1 MGAGTPGGRPGRP
14 DGPVFTDGPGIRPP
28 EGGLGGP
35 GIRPPE
41 SEPTPPRID
50 PPRTPNKGEM
60 GPSPFGSKIGQ
71 LMEAIKQTD
80 KFKDKI
86 KEGGKGIGVPDKKS
100 PEIFDKL
107 LEGIKK
113 TGKPFGGR
121 GGKPVV
127 SRPAPGSDIPLGPDD
142 RPIGFG
148 GPRDDSDFITEYGD
162 TRDPNYAE
170 KKAKAFEEK
179 YGFMPKPEPFVP
191 VNPRGSGPAEAGPRP
206 RPFLPRDI
214 GLGGGPGSNPPSFP
228 RGPRDP
234 RTMRGPRK
242 EAVLFEGKPPST
254 ESRRPKTRKAGPVDT
269 ETKNKFEEMLAY
281 MKSFQR

>member
-1 MGAGTPGGRPGRP
+1 MGAGTPGRPWGPRGGFITPGGVGPGVRP
-14 DGPVFTDGPGIRPP
+14 PKEGDKGPGIRPP
-28 EGGLGGP
+28 K
-35 GIRPPE
+35 

-50 PPRTPNKGEM
+50 PPRTPNE
-60 GPSPFGSKIGQ
+60 PASPGLFGQ
-71 LMEAIKQTD
+71 LIEGIKKTD
-80 KFKDKI
+80 KFKDKV

-113 TGKPFGGR
+113 GGFGGQRRPR
-121 GGKPVV
+121 GRDMS
-127 SRPAPGSDIPLGPDD
+127 SRPAPGSNIPLGPDD

-191 VNPRGSGPAEAGPRP
+191 VNPRGSGPADAGPRP

-214 GLGGGPGSNPPSFP
+214 GLGGGPRSNPPSFP

-254 ESRRPKTRKAGPVDT
+254 ESRRPKMRKAGPVDT

>member
-28 EGGLGGP
+28 EGGFGGP
-35 GIRPPE
+35 GIRPPK

-50 PPRTPNKGEM
+50 PIIPPNEPKYTPQGNTFSNRSGL
-60 GPSPFGSKIGQ
+60 FGS
-71 LMEAIKQTD
+71 LMEGIKKTD
-80 KFKDKI
+80 KFKDKV

-113 TGKPFGGR
+113 GGMS
-121 GGKPVV
+121 
-127 SRPAPGSDIPLGPDD
+127 SRPAPGSNIPLGPDD
-142 RPIGFG
+142 RPIGFER
-148 GPRDDSDFITEYGD
+148 PRDESDFITPYGD

-170 KKAKAFEEK
+170 QKKAIFEK
-179 YGFMPKPEPFVP
+179 YGGPKP
-191 VNPRGSGPAEAGPRP
+191 NMLQPRTFG
-206 RPFLPRDI
+206 DI
-214 GLGGGPGSNPPSFP
+214 GIGGGPGIPPRFP
-228 RGPRDP
+228 TGPRDP

-242 EAVLFEGKPPST
+242 EAVSFGGKPPST
-254 ESRRPKTRKAGPVDT
+254 GSKRPTKGSPKGGMSKAGPVDA
-269 ETKNKFEEMLAY
+269 ETRNKFEEMLAY

>member
-1 MGAGTPGGRPGRP
+1 MGAGTPGGPGKP
-14 DGPVFTDGPGIRPP
+14 PMGDGGGRTPGKPAPPGIRPP
-28 EGGLGGP
+28 VDGG
-35 GIRPPE
+35 RPP
-41 SEPTPPRID
+41 
-50 PPRTPNKGEM
+50 K
-60 GPSPFGSKIGQ
+60 
-71 LMEAIKQTD
+71 TD
-80 KFKDKI
+80 
-86 KEGGKGIGVPDKKS
+86 KS

-107 LEGIKK
+107 LEGINK
-113 TGKPFGGR
+113 GGFGGQRRPR
-121 GGKPVV
+121 GRDMS
-127 SRPAPGSDIPLGPDD
+127 SRPAPGSNIPLGPDD

-191 VNPRGSGPAEAGPRP
+191 VNPRGSGPADAGPRP

-214 GLGGGPGSNPPSFP
+214 GLGGGPRSNPPSFP
-228 RGPRDP
+228 GGPRDP
-234 RTMRGPRK
+234 RTMRGPGK
-242 EAVLFEGKPPST
+242 EAVLFGGKPPST